1 MHVLYYVTILQFWI
15 FFKFTYYYYHVDF
28 FDFFLTIHMAE
39 WGGGEE
45 EGYKGKNDAGSKDEA
60 VEVGRGTGHCML
72 VTLKFRPR
80 TTFPK
85 SATGKR
91 ENGMEEQNCRSSV
104 L

>member
-1 MHVLYYVTILQFWI
+1 MRVTRAYVILQFLMNI
-15 FFKFTYYYYHVDF
+15 YRIYVLLLLRGFFT
-28 FDFFLTIHMAE
+28 FLDHSR
-39 WGGGEE
+39 GETR
-45 EGYKGKNDAGSKDEA
+45 GKGTKGRNDAGSKDEA
-60 VEVGRGTGHCML
+60 VEVERGTGHCMP

-91 ENGMEEQNCRSSV
+91 ENGREEQNCRSSV